1 MFNLCQRIINYKY
14 NNNNNNN
21 NRNNN
26 NRNNN
31 RNEYIILNK
40 NFENNECIICLESMI
55 INDKVRI
62 LECGH
67 MYHYDCINKWIEKK
81 GQINCPLCS
90 K

>member
-1 MFNLCQRIINYKY
+1 MFNLLPCIFNKKTISNVKK
-14 NNNNNNN
+14 
-21 NRNNN
+21 
-26 NRNNN
+26 
-31 RNEYIILNK
+31 ETKDHIVIDK

-81 GQINCPLCS
+81 KEINCPLCS